1 MNYRHAFHA
10 GNFADLVKHAVLLDI
25 LAELM
30 RDARPLTVMDT
41 HGGAG
46 RYDLSDV
53 HQQRSREAEAG
64 VQRLM
69 QAEPGAAFQPLAEA
83 VRRLNPDGG
92 LRFYPGSPW
101 LTVDAMRPGDRYVA
115 CELRPDD
122 HGQLETTLKRLA
134 EPKRVKAEA
143 RRADGYATA
152 REVAREAGRLFVLI
166 DPPFEKSDDYDR
178 AADTA
183 AAIVK
188 AKSPPPCVAIWT
200 PLKDLETFDGFL
212 RRLRSGGAE
221 KVLVAEARLRPLHD
235 PMKMNGCAMVVV
247 NPPVALRDRAQA
259 VCEEVVR
266 TLGDPGGLAK
276 VWKL

>member
-53 HQQRSREAEAG
+53 HQQRSREAEA
-64 VQRLM
+64 
-69 QAEPGAAFQPLAEA
+69 

-115 CELRPDD
+115 CELRLDD